1 MQAKTVTNKD
11 LEKILMQISIKNALM
26 EKLGIPLDRADFE
39 AKLKSEFPQKSE
51 NMSECI
57 KNLCDFGLI
66 SRNMSEKL
74 IEKYGLQNTQDVAQ
88 SDTVSDFAGLEGE
101 IQDYFSKN
109 CDLKNMIENSDITY
123 DAASLKEIYNLA
135 KKIEASAIE
144 GYKKEIENAKKNE
157 IKGPKSLINSSATGD
172 FASGANINKKDIA
185 KMSTDEFLKN
195 EEIINKLL
203 RQKML

>member
-1 MQAKTVTNKD
+1 MQAKGVTNKD
-11 LEKILMQISIKNALM
+11 LENILMQISIKNALM

-39 AKLKSEFPQKSE
+39 AKLKNEFPEKSE
-51 NMSECI
+51 NIGECI

-74 IEKYGLQNTQDVAQ
+74 IEKYGLQNAQDFAQ
-88 SDTVSDFAGLEGE
+88 NDAVSDFAGLEGE

-157 IKGPKSLINSSATGD
+157 IKGPKSLINSSATGN
-172 FASGANINKKDIA
+172 FEGNAKINKKDIG